1 MSGLIVFLEFP
12 KISENYPNASAAFRS
27 IYFQF
32 ELTFRLFSDEFPKIL
47 LVLSFLVII
56 SLFLL
61 NIVFLLSAVFR
72 PNSCFTESPMVGFC
86 YYAIMSVYNTGRD
99 ECSKIIE
106 DIYAMN

>member
-72 PNSCFTESPMVGFC
+72 PNSCFTESPMAGFC

-99 ECSKIIE
+99 EYSK
-106 DIYAMN
+106 